1 MKTIRL
7 APPPKGKGAESV
19 EGGPD
24 EAAQELLK
32 RIREKTG
39 VI

>member
-1 MKTIRL
+1 MKTIGL
-7 APPPKGKGAESV
+7 APPPKGKGAEMV
-19 EGGPD
+19 EGSP
-24 EAAQELLK
+24 EEVAQELLK